1 MPIITK
7 YFISGNTWHYLSH
20 KEHFKTASASVYSEH
35 FDAYF
40 TYGGYD
46 LNQVLDEFVMY
57 NFTKSAWIS
66 INNTLPGPLFEHTM
80 TMLPDEQSFVIF
92 GGKSQNGS
100 ISNRL
105 WHYSISNNEWTL
117 KAQNS
122 LIQPPGLTKHTLTL
136 AGDYLYLFG
145 GSLEHDGFSN
155 QMFRIESSNL
165 TQWEKLN
172 PKGKMTE
179 LYVTGHSM
187 VYYAE
192 LNSLLLFGGL
202 RSDVRRFA
210 QLSDLM
216 FQFDVKSQTW
226 VRLQLDKY
234 SVERNYVPAERAF
247 HSAQIMGNYMVV
259 FGGFS
264 HKHNQVET
272 CQDKNLYFFHLG
284 CMTWV
289 RFF

>member
-1 MPIITK
+1 
-7 YFISGNTWHYLSH
+7 
-20 KEHFKTASASVYSEH
+20 
-35 FDAYF
+35 
-40 TYGGYD
+40 
-46 LNQVLDEFVMY
+46 
-57 NFTKSAWIS
+57 
-66 INNTLPGPLFEHTM
+66 
-80 TMLPDEQSFVIF
+80 
-92 GGKSQNGS
+92 
-100 ISNRL
+100 
-105 WHYSISNNEWTL
+105 
-117 KAQNS
+117 
-122 LIQPPGLTKHTLTL
+122 
-136 AGDYLYLFG
+136 
-145 GSLEHDGFSN
+145 
-155 QMFRIESSNL
+155 
-165 TQWEKLN
+165 
-172 PKGKMTE
+172 
-179 LYVTGHSM
+179 M

-289 RFF
+289 RFYFSRIFSPVFDFKLSYIFLGKSTHFGAFSIWKGISQKSFGTLWTYFRSQKEEYVTNIRRLPWVSFR